1 MLKYENIDDRIK
13 MMNYHRTRDMI
24 NLMMYFPDISPIR
37 DLTIVEDIEDYKNN
51 YDYCKSLSSERND
64 TLRSKPSMKS
74 IETSGGNSNIEEL
87 FKKVK
92 EIDSDGVI
100 VLFNLSHEPSQRY
113 QRYAGISVGIS
124 LNSGVYIDAV
134 GKGFDGREVSKGI
147 VTHERYFIP
156 WFDIRRCNINN
167 FKEYRTYLI
176 NDEDYSKSRKDR
188 INFLISVG
196 LDENEVNKNVPVK
209 YEKIPNFIWL
219 DIIKNIISRL
229 EDMEIELKSANL
241 DEIAISGHTE
251 GKRFL
256 PWQMFDKS
264 RYTKR

>member
-1 MLKYENIDDRIK
+1 MSFDA
-13 MMNYHRTRDMI
+13 
-24 NLMMYFPDISPIR
+24 
-37 DLTIVEDIEDYKNN
+37 
-51 YDYCKSLSSERND
+51 
-64 TLRSKPSMKS
+64 
-74 IETSGGNSNIEEL
+74 
-87 FKKVK
+87 
-92 EIDSDGVI
+92 IDSDGVI

-134 GKGFDGREVSKGI
+134 GKGFGGREVSKGI

-196 LDENEVNKNVPVK
+196 LDENEVNKNVQVK